1 MKKIIKILLKVLYGL
16 IIFILAYLLSVYTLP
31 KFKHEK
37 EAIQG
42 KDVEIFIQ
50 TNGVHT
56 DIVMPAVSEYKDWT
70 KDFPYSNT
78 KAKDSGLKLLA
89 IGWGDKGFYL
99 ETPTWDQLKASTAIK
114 AALGVSGSAIHATY
128 YSSMKVSEKCKS
140 IKLSNNQYLRL
151 VEYIESSLEKDSNG
165 NNIRIKTTGLYG
177 INDAFY
183 EAKGRYNIFYSCN
196 TWSNDALKAC
206 GQKACLWTVLQNGIF
221 EKYNTQN

>member
-1 MKKIIKILLKVLYGL
+1 MKTILKPLFKFLLGI
-16 IIFILAYLLSVYTLP
+16 IIFTIFYVLCVFTLP
-31 KFKHEK
+31 KITFEK

-42 KDVEIFIQ
+42 NDVEIFIQ

-56 DIVMPAVSEYKDWT
+56 DIVMPAISEYKDWT

-78 KAKDSGLKLLA
+78 KSKDSSLKLLA

-114 AALGVSGSAIHATY
+114 AAFGVSGSAIHATY
-128 YSSMKVSEKCKS
+128 YPSMKLSSRCKS
-140 IKLSNNQYLRL
+140 IKLSKDQYLRL
-151 VEYIESSLEKDSNG
+151 VEFIDKSLVKNQEGENSHIVTK
-165 NNIRIKTTGLYG
+165 GLYG

-206 GQKACLWTVLQNGIF
+206 GQKACLWTVLQAGIF
-221 EKYNTQN
+221 EKYNTKN